1 MALLDKTYIKVGL
14 ALFAL
19 YVIMEMQKGSTEHM
33 DTVVNVTSEGTE
45 VKVGEETV
53 ATAPAGAQT
62 TVYVDPSG
70 ALAGA
75 EEMQYASAVG
85 PSQIAPQPGAAAA
98 PPAPLTAVSEEL
110 YATAPVA
117 GGETVADEAQ
127 AFTAQAVDFDEL
139 FDRADNLEPADLIPK
154 SDPGGLY
161 SDIKPDPSLD
171 NSLLINAH
179 QIGIETNSGNK
190 RWIADPRPLHYIPQT
205 QVSPWN
211 NPTVVVPSTRKSF
224 ADL

>member
-1 MALLDKTYIKVGL
+1 MALLDKTYVKVGL

-19 YVIMEMQKGSTEHM
+19 YVIMEMQKSSTEHM
-33 DTVVNVTSEGTE
+33 DTVVNVSGQGTE
-45 VKVGEETV
+45 VVVGGETV

-62 TVYVDPSG
+62 TVYVDPTGQEQST
-70 ALAGA
+70 
-75 EEMQYASAVG
+75 QYASAVG
-85 PSQIAPQPGAAAA
+85 PSQIAPQPGAAVA

-110 YATAPVA
+110 YATAPAV
-117 GGETVADEAQ
+117 GGETLADEAQ

-211 NPTVVVPSTRKSF
+211 NPTVVIPTTRKSF